1 MSTPLFKEVSYSL
14 SKLMDDIEMGEIG
27 LPDLQRP
34 FVWPNAK
41 VRDLFDSMFRGYP
54 VGYFLFWENKIDKS
68 VRNIG
73 TNLHQKFPSLLI
85 VDGQQRLTSLYAVT
99 KGVAV
104 IKDNYDSE
112 NIEIAFRPLDGK
124 FEVADAGI
132 RRSAEYIHNISSLFA
147 AESSYGP
154 IGDYIKNLKDY
165 REKNDIPLTDD
176 EIRNCERNLEKLF
189 GIKSFPFTAL
199 QLSSNIDEEQV
210 AEVFVRINSKGK
222 SLNQSDFILTL
233 MSVFWED
240 GRKELEEFCRSA
252 RKQEK
257 GVASPFNYFI
267 EPDPEQLLRVAI
279 GSGFRRARLKYAY
292 SLLRGKDLETGKFSS
307 EQREKQF
314 DILRTHQIRTLNIQ
328 NWHDF
333 LLIIQQSG
341 FRGKKMISSKLS
353 LMYAYVLY
361 LIGKE
366 DLNVDN
372 KKLKNCIGK
381 FFFMSNVTQRYTG
394 GSPETMME
402 RDLADLRSINNGE
415 EFVTWI
421 ENAVESE
428 LTDDF
433 WKTTLPSR
441 LETSSAN
448 SPFLHCYNAS
458 LNILEAKAL
467 FSNIKIWDALD
478 PSTVAYK
485 NKVERHHLFP
495 KKFLNTMGIKNVR
508 DTNQIANYALIE
520 WRDNISISDEAPE
533 EYFSKY
539 TETMNEEEIQK
550 MCYLHALP
558 NNWFDMSY
566 FDFLQTRRQK
576 IADIIKDGFKKL
588 DQGNII
594 VEKPN
599 SLIDMINNGEGLYT
613 EFKSTLRVNL
623 HTMQR
628 DAKMEHA
635 VLKTINGF
643 LNSTDG
649 GNLVIGISDDGSPIG
664 LETDEFLN
672 EDKMDLH
679 LGNLIKDRLGADT
692 MLHIKPRFEDYK
704 DKRVYIVE
712 CLPSQKPIYMK
723 NGNEEEFYIRASGS
737 SSKLSTSQ
745 IVDYI
750 RQRFHNN

>member
-1 MSTPLFKEVSYSL
+1 MSNPLFKEVSYSL
-14 SKLMDDIEMGEIG
+14 NKLMDDIEMGEIG

-68 VRNIG
+68 VKNIG
-73 TNLHQKFPSLLI
+73 TNQHQKFPSLLI
-85 VDGQQRLTSLYAVT
+85 VDGQQRLTSLYAVI
-99 KGVAV
+99 KGVPV

-132 RRSAEYIHNISSLFA
+132 RRSPEYIHNISSLFSA
-147 AESSYGP
+147 DSSQYSI
-154 IGDYIKNLKDY
+154 IGNYIKKLKEV
-165 REKNDIPLTDD
+165 REKNDLILTNE
-176 EIRNCERNLEKLF
+176 EITNCEKNLEKLF

-199 QLSSNIDEEQV
+199 QLSSSIDEEQV

-240 GRKELEEFCRSA
+240 GRKELEEFCRKS

-267 EPDPEQLLRVAI
+267 EPDPEQLLRVSI

-292 SLLRGKDLETGKFSS
+292 SLLRGKDLETGKFST
-307 EQREKQF
+307 EQRDKQF
-314 DILRTHQIRTLNIQ
+314 DILRKHQQRTLNIQ

-341 FRGKKMISSKLS
+341 FRGRKMISSKLS
-353 LMYAYVLY
+353 LMYAYVLF

-366 DLNVDN
+366 DLNVN
-372 KKLKNCIGK
+372 SKKLNNCIGK
-381 FFFMSNVTQRYTG
+381 FFFMSNITQRYTG

-402 RDLADLRSINNGE
+402 RDLADLRSINNSE
-415 EFVTWI
+415 QFMNWI

-441 LETSSAN
+441 LETSSAS
-448 SPFLHCYNAS
+448 SPFLHCYNAA

-478 PSTVAYK
+478 PSTIALK

-495 KKFLNTMGIKNVR
+495 RKYLKEMGIISTR
-508 DTNQIANYALIE
+508 DTNQIANYALVE
-520 WRDNISISDEAPE
+520 WRDNISISDEAPK
-533 EYFSKY
+533 EYFNKY
-539 TETMNEEEIQK
+539 IENMNEEDIK
-550 MCYLHALP
+550 RMC
-558 NNWFDMSY
+558 
-566 FDFLQTRRQK
+566 
-576 IADIIKDGFKKL
+576 
-588 DQGNII
+588 
-594 VEKPN
+594 
-599 SLIDMINNGEGLYT
+599 
-613 EFKSTLRVNL
+613 
-623 HTMQR
+623 
-628 DAKMEHA
+628 
-635 VLKTINGF
+635 
-643 LNSTDG
+643 
-649 GNLVIGISDDGSPIG
+649 
-664 LETDEFLN
+664 
-672 EDKMDLH
+672 
-679 LGNLIKDRLGADT
+679 
-692 MLHIKPRFEDYK
+692 
-704 DKRVYIVE
+704 
-712 CLPSQKPIYMK
+712 
-723 NGNEEEFYIRASGS
+723 
-737 SSKLSTSQ
+737 
-745 IVDYI
+745 
-750 RQRFHNN
+750 